1 MKHAGPLE
9 IEVKLRIPSP
19 EELAPRLQAAGF
31 GLVHPEA
38 REVSVLWDRAGA
50 LLAADSA
57 LRLRRYGE
65 QALLTWKGPKVADPR
80 LKVRPERETAVADP
94 EAMEAILRA
103 LGFIPVLTMEKR
115 RAIWARGELEAC
127 LDRTPFGCFLELE
140 GGREAIAAAMAE
152 LALGPDLI
160 EPRSYAA
167 LFAPEPDRT
176 NPPPPAS

>member
-1 MKHAGPLE
+1 M
-9 IEVKLRIPSP
+9 
-19 EELAPRLQAAGF
+19 
-31 GLVHPEA
+31 
-38 REVSVLWDRAGA
+38 
-50 LLAADSA
+50 
-57 LRLRRYGE
+57 
-65 QALLTWKGPKVADPR
+65 ADPR

-103 LGFIPVLTMEKR
+103 LGFMPVLTMEKR

-160 EPRSYAA
+160 EPRRYAA

>member
-19 EELAPRLQAAGF
+19 EELAARLQAAGF
-31 GLVHPEA
+31 RLDQPEA
-38 REVSVLWDRAGA
+38 REISVLWDRAGT

-57 LRLRRYGE
+57 LRLRRYGR
-65 QALLTWKGPKVADPR
+65 QASLTWKGPKVADAL
-80 LKVRPERETAVADP
+80 LKIRPEQETAVADP

-103 LGFIPVLTMEKR
+103 LGFTPVLAMEKD
-115 RAIWARGELEAC
+115 RAVWSRGDLEAC
-127 LDRTPFGCFLELE
+127 LDRTPYGCFLELE

-152 LALGPDLI
+152 LRLGPELI

-167 LFAPEPDRT
+167 LF
-176 NPPPPAS
+176 SGS

>member
-19 EELAPRLQAAGF
+19 EDLAPRLRAAGF

-38 REVSVLWDRAGA
+38 LEVSVLWDRAGV

-57 LRLRRYGE
+57 LRLRRYGD
-65 QALLTWKGPKVADPR
+65 QATLTWKGPKVADPR
-80 LKVRPERETAVADP
+80 LKIRPEQETAVADP

-103 LGFIPVLTMEKR
+103 LAFAPVLAMEKR
-115 RAIWARGELEAC
+115 RAVWARGELEAC

-140 GGREAIAAAMAE
+140 GSREAIAAAMAE

-167 LFAPEPDRT
+167 LFAPEDRT
-176 NPPPPAS
+176 IPPPPAP